1 MTASLFVRLGGEP
14 ALIRI
19 LDLHYGRVLAD
30 DYLGEYFMDTNI
42 DRLKAMQLAFLRK
55 AFGDP
60 GASYHGATMHAAHNG
75 QMVTEQAFDLF
86 IDGFVTAAAE
96 SGADADTQAEV
107 RTALKAMRASILVE
121 FKPNPAFNYPA
132 GPR

>member
-1 MTASLFVRLGGEP
+1 
-14 ALIRI
+14 
-19 LDLHYGRVLAD
+19 
-30 DYLGEYFMDTNI
+30 
-42 DRLKAMQLAFLRK
+42 
-55 AFGDP
+55 
-60 GASYHGATMHAAHNG
+60 MHAAHKG

-86 IDGFVTAAAE
+86 IDGFVAAAAE